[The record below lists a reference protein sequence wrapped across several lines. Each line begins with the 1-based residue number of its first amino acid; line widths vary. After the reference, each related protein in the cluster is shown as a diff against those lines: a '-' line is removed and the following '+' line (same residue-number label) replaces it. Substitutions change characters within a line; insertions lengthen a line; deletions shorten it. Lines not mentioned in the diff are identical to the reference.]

1 MKDFCP
7 KCEEMTE
14 VESVRTRE
22 EVLVRGE
29 TFSVYCEYFRC
40 TLCNSEFE
48 KSGSGI
54 DPLAEAYKKYQVK
67 HDMITSDKMIK
78 FRKNYDL
85 TQKELS
91 ELLGWGGATLS
102 RYENGALQD
111 DAHDRALRLAM
122 EPEGLRTLIRNDRKA
137 LTEEKRQRILDIIDS
152 NRNTRT
158 SLLDYLKAITNYDPG
173 ILSGFRKMDIRKL
186 FGTIE
191 FLCKGNDGIPKTKL
205 NKLLFYADFKHFK
218 ENGVSIT
225 GARYARLPFGPVLND
240 YEHFF
245 ATLIHEEGL
254 IAVEERSFS
263 NGANGEYYSTST
275 APDIEL
281 LSDSELGTLLGI
293 KEYFRNISAT
303 RISELSHNEPAFINT
318 ENSNLISYE
327 HAELLSI

>member
-7 KCEEMTE
+7 RCEEITE
-14 VESVRTRE
+14 VESVRTRK
-22 EVLVRGE
+22 EVLVRGD
-29 TFSVYCEYFRC
+29 TFLVYCEYFRC
-40 TLCNSEFE
+40 TLCDSEFE
-48 KSGSGI
+48 KSESRI
-54 DPLAEAYKKYQVK
+54 DPLAEAYKKYQEK
-67 HDMITSDKMIK
+67 HDMITSEKMIE
-78 FRKNYDL
+78 FRKKYDL
-85 TQKELS
+85 TQKQLS

-102 RYENGALQD
+102 RYENGTLQD
-111 DAHDRALRLAM
+111 DAHDRALRLAK
-122 EPEGLRTLIRNDRKA
+122 EPDGLRTLVRNDMKA

-158 SLLDYLKAITNYDPG
+158 SLLGYLKAITNYDPG

-191 FLCKGNDGIPKTKL
+191 FLCKGNGGIPKTKL

-225 GARYARLPFGPVLND
+225 GARYARLPFGPILND

-254 IAVEERSFS
+254 ITVAERSFPD
-263 NGANGEYYSTST
+263 GAIGEYYSTSN

-281 LSDSELGTLLGI
+281 LSDSELSTLLRI
-293 KEYFRNISAT
+293 KNTSVISMQQEYLNYPIMKLHISRPKT
-303 RISELSHNEPAFINT
+303 RI
-318 ENSNLISYE
+318 
-327 HAELLSI
+327 